1 MESGTTAPKNESP
14 ASFPTE
20 PPSPL
25 MLHRRTRSDYLPS
38 PRSPQTRHSIINV
51 DDQSPTSRSRD
62 SQEPCS
68 PQSGEGNLPALRSVA
83 TDRVFPI
90 RSVVSVDPTP
100 TPFRR
105 PVDGDVY
112 GFPATVSNSL
122 PSSVHK
128 RLSDS
133 RRFSIG
139 SMVPTDQGLEAS
151 PVESQLSDAQ
161 SMTNSVT
168 SQGTE
173 SNDYMKSRAST
184 LMSTGEQ
191 TIGPCQYQITSDQSS
206 TISGT
211 EFSTYGSAHSGQH
224 LNSGPRSVG
233 SVAGDIGG
241 LVTARF
247 KHVISDSGHAVITGR
262 DGDTLQRCEDE
273 PIHIP
278 GAIQGF
284 GTLIAFREESDGKF
298 VVRFVSENSKRSIGY
313 SPKQLFALDSLTDIL
328 SDEQTENLLDHV
340 DFIRDEDADLAIN
353 GPEVFILSVRA
364 PSKRS
369 QKFWCA
375 LHISP
380 SRPDLIICELEL
392 EDDHEFPLVP
402 AGTSTP
408 EPPEDTLQ
416 SEPTEEEFA
425 ESTTNS
431 SKPLRILRSARK
443 RKGEAAAMEVF
454 KIMSQGKENRV
465 LSISS
470 CWLKRSLQYR
480 NSLLQRV
487 RLRSSSRYW

>member
-1 MESGTTAPKNESP
+1 MESGTTGQQNESP
-14 ASFPTE
+14 ASLPTE
-20 PPSPL
+20 PPSPS
-25 MLHRRTRSDYLPS
+25 MLHRRTRSDYSPS
-38 PRSPQTRHSIINV
+38 PRSPQCRHSLINV
-51 DDQSPTSRSRD
+51 DDQQLTRRSQDSRETSTRQSD
-62 SQEPCS
+62 EPHF
-68 PQSGEGNLPALRSVA
+68 PALHSRA

-100 TPFRR
+100 TPPRR
-105 PVDGDVY
+105 PVDGDGY

-122 PSSVHK
+122 PGSVHK
-128 RLSDS
+128 RWSDS
-133 RRFSIG
+133 RRYSNVSI
-139 SMVPTDQGLEAS
+139 VPTDQGSEAS
-151 PVESQLSDAQ
+151 PVEPQLNDAQ

-173 SNDYMKSRAST
+173 SHDCAKSRAST
-184 LMSTGEQ
+184 SVSIGEQ
-191 TIGPCQYQITSDQSS
+191 RNSPRHYQITSDQSS
-206 TISGT
+206 TISGS
-211 EFSTYGSAHSGQH
+211 EISTHGRAYSGQH
-224 LNSGPRSVG
+224 LPSGPRSVG
-233 SVAGDIGG
+233 SAADDTGD

-247 KHVISDSGHAVITGR
+247 KHVISEGGHAVITGR
-262 DGDTLQRCEDE
+262 DGNTLQRCEDE

-284 GTLIAFREESDGKF
+284 GTLIAFREESEGKF
-298 VVRFVSENSKRSIGY
+298 VVRFVSENSERSIGY

-353 GPEVFILSVRA
+353 GPEVFILSIRA
-364 PSKRS
+364 PSKRAK
-369 QKFWCA
+369 KFWCA
-375 LHISP
+375 LHINP

-392 EDDHEFPLVP
+392 EDDQEFPLVP
-402 AGTSTP
+402 AGSSTP

-454 KIMSQGKENRV
+454 NIMSQGKENPI
-465 LSISS
+465 LSLLSH
-470 CWLKRSLQYR
+470 WLKKSLQYK

-487 RLRSSSRYW
+487 R